1 MRVAALASIYPQF
14 CRSKTNFD
22 TALTPSEF
30 HFWAANS
37 SGAPNVKDALTQTLL
52 TPLHTG
58 RMIKVKVR
66 PMKRLAMMPT
76 KSFD

>member
-1 MRVAALASIYPQF
+1 MKRPY
-14 CRSKTNFD
+14 
-22 TALTPSEF
+22 
-30 HFWAANS
+30 
-37 SGAPNVKDALTQTLL
+37 ALTQTVL